1 MAVARKPRVHY
12 EGAFYHVIVRGNNR
26 EYIFKNERAKEMY
39 LEKVRKYIEKYEGKL
54 YAYVLMD
61 NHCHML
67 IEVSSAPLSKIMQL
81 IQQTYTAWY
90 NRKYKHTGHVFEQR
104 FKSILCDKDAYLLS
118 LVKYIHQNPVR
129 AKIGGL
135 DYKYSSHRDYVEGN
149 NDLCEV
155 DFVLS
160 IFSDK
165 KKKAIKLY
173 QAFMEVDDDVISNKK
188 EADLSPEFEEIE
200 VEINNSSFIKKDI
213 AEIRLHFENKHSI
226 EIEQLKGKYLK
237 HHLIGLRKEYI
248 KEVLKY
254 KAMKQRELSQYFRIT
269 ESQVSRIYN
278 STK

>member
-1 MAVARKPRVHY
+1 
-12 EGAFYHVIVRGNNR
+12 
-26 EYIFKNERAKEMY
+26 
-39 LEKVRKYIEKYEGKL
+39 
-54 YAYVLMD
+54 
-61 NHCHML
+61 
-67 IEVSSAPLSKIMQL
+67 MQL

-213 AEIRLHFENKHSI
+213 AEIRLHFEKKHSI